1 MAIREKEAFVKRSST
16 LRALPIIALL
26 LLVMTIDADT
36 LVLRD
41 GRRVQ
46 GQLYAVQNGV
56 IDFQEVQTG
65 RMLRLSREEVT
76 SIDFGRIDRN
86 EPAYPQTQAG
96 RPRGLRERQIM
107 VVANVQ
113 WSDTGIDV
121 QSGQNVYFGAAG
133 EIRWGANR
141 RAGPNGEENS
151 PNNPSRPMPNRAGA
165 SLIGR
170 VGDSKDYFFVGDD
183 RGAIR
188 MRSAGR
194 LYLGINDDYLQDN
207 NGYFRVIVYY

>member
-65 RMLRLSREEVT
+65 RMLRLNRAEVT

-96 RPRGLRERQIM
+96 RPRGLRERQTM

-113 WSDTGIDV
+113 WSDTAIDV
-121 QSGQNVYFGAAG
+121 HSGQNVYFEAGG
-133 EIRWGANR
+133 EIRWGPNR
-141 RAGPNGEENS
+141 RARPNGEENS
-151 PNNPSRPMPNRAGA
+151 PNNPSRPMPNRPGG
-165 SLIGR
+165 SLIGH

-194 LYLGINDDYLQDN
+194 LFLGINDDYLQDN
-207 NGYFRVIVYY
+207 TGYFRVIVYY

>member
-1 MAIREKEAFVKRSST
+1 MKRSST

-65 RMLRLSREEVT
+65 RMLRLNREEVT

-96 RPRGLRERQIM
+96 RPRGLRERQMM

-121 QSGQNVYFGAAG
+121 QSGQNVYFEAGG
-133 EIRWGANR
+133 EIRWGPKR

-151 PNNPSRPMPNRAGA
+151 PNNPSRPMPNRPGA

-170 VGDSKDYFFVGDD
+170 VGDSKDYFFVGED

-194 LYLGINDDYLQDN
+194 LYLGINDDNLQDN
-207 NGYFRVIVYY
+207 TGYFRVIVYY